1 MKIILFKC
9 IVPQGDEVQTETTP
23 VKLGVWLM
31 TQRMNHKKGTLRP
44 ERLELLEKLVRAKR
58 LRWANTRSSDLWM
71 SSYNLLL
78 QYGEEHG
85 HCNGKYQNGRH

>member
-1 MKIILFKC
+1 M
-9 IVPQGDEVQTETTP
+9 QTETTP

-31 TQRMNHKKGTLRP
+31 TQRMDHKKGTLR
-44 ERLELLEKLVRAKR
+44 RDRSDLLEKLVSAGT
-58 LRWANTRSSDLWM
+58 LRWANTRSSDPWM

-78 QYGEEHG
+78 QYGEEND